1 MKWTIKE
8 IITNAKAIILGDI
21 TMATSA
27 KNYTDEMVA
36 SMTEAYQA
44 NPSRETVDNLAS
56 QFGKT
61 TRSVIAKLSREG
73 VYVAQPRTTKTG
85 EPVVSKAQFVSA
97 IEGHFDITMPTLVK
111 SGKQDLQKLAEALGL
126 EVTAS

>member
-8 IITNAKAIILGDI
+8 IKQIAKAFILGDI

-36 SMTEAYQA
+36 SMTQAYQA

-85 EPVVSKAQFVSA
+85 EPVVSKAQFVTA
-97 IEGHFDITMPTLVK
+97 IEAHLNTEMPTLVK
-111 SGKQDLQKLAEALGL
+111 SGKQDLAKLAEALGL
-126 EVTAS
+126 EVHAS

>member
-1 MKWTIKE
+1 MKWEKITKIK
-8 IITNAKAIILGDI
+8 TAVKAFILGDI
-21 TMATSA
+21 TMATA
-27 KNYTDEMVA
+27 KNYTEEMVA
-36 SMTEAYQA
+36 SMTEAYQT
-44 NPSRETVDNLAS
+44 NPSRDTVDALAK

-61 TRSVIAKLSREG
+61 TRSIIAKLSREG

-126 EVTAS
+126 EVIAS

>member
-8 IITNAKAIILGDI
+8 IKQIAKAFILGDI

-36 SMTEAYQA
+36 SMTQAYQA

-61 TRSVIAKLSREG
+61 FKHPDSRGLHVVGRLTREQ
-73 VYVAQPRTTKTG
+73 QP
-85 EPVVSKAQFVSA
+85 A
-97 IEGHFDITMPTLVK
+97 IWAGSWQSLLKNYWDRC
-111 SGKQDLQKLAEALGL
+111 
-126 EVTAS
+126 

>member
-1 MKWTIKE
+1 MKWKE
-8 IITNAKAIILGDI
+8 IKNRLTAKIFGRIS
-21 TMATSA
+21 MAQA
-27 KNYTDEMVA
+27 KNYTDEMVS

-44 NPSRETVDNLAS
+44 NPTRETVDALAN

-61 TRSVIAKLSREG
+61 TRSIIAKLSREG

-85 EPVVSKAQFVSA
+85 EPVISKAQFVTA
-97 IEGHFDITMPTLVK
+97 IEAHFDLPMPTLVK